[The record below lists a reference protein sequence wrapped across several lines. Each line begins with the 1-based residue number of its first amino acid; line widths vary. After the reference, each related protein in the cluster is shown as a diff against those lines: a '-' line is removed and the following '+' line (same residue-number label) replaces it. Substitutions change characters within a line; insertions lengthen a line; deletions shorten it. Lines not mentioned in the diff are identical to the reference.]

1 MIKRIC
7 PFVLVLT
14 FLFTYSISMLAADSL
29 KEGMKAPDF
38 TLEDAFGNSYTLS
51 NYKGK
56 APVVIYF
63 YPKAGTAGCTK
74 EACGIR
80 DGLQS
85 FKANGIKVFGISV
98 DSSEAIDKFISD
110 NNLDFPLLS
119 DANKKVTSDYGVL
132 GDNGKAKRFTFIINK
147 KGNIAKIIEVKN
159 ISTHADEV
167 LEIASQLK

>member
-1 MIKRIC
+1 MNKRTC
-7 PFVLVLT
+7 SFVLVFS
-14 FLFTYSISMLAADSL
+14 FLFMYSISMFAADGL

-38 TLEDAFGNSYTLS
+38 TLKDVSGNSYTLS
-51 NYKGK
+51 SFEGK

-63 YPKAGTAGCTK
+63 YPKAGTPGCTK

-98 DSSEAIDKFISD
+98 DSTTAIDKFIAD
-110 NNLDFPLLS
+110 NHLDFPLLS
-119 DANKKVTSDYGVL
+119 DANKKVTKEYGVL
-132 GDNGKAKRFTFIINK
+132 GDNGRANRFTFIVDK

>member
-1 MIKRIC
+1 MIKRIGVV
-7 PFVLVLT
+7 VLMFG
-14 FLFTYSISMLAADSL
+14 FLFVQSISLFAKDEL
-29 KEGMKAPDF
+29 KEGMKAPNF

-51 NYKGK
+51 NYAEKS
-56 APVVIYF
+56 PVVIYF

-85 FKANGIKVFGISV
+85 YKANGIKVFGISV
-98 DSSEAIDKFISD
+98 DSVAAIDKFISD
-110 NNLDFPLLS
+110 NHLDFPLLS
-119 DANKKVTSDYGVL
+119 DANKKVTSEYGVL
-132 GDNGKAKRFTFIINK
+132 GDNGKAKRFTFIIDK